1 MTKYGPPFAP
11 TFPKTKAHG
20 GTRRKI
26 YDYKSHSLRIYRY
39 AKAARRHPWIP
50 LSKDGLS
57 TSSTSTPNRYRLY
70 QTGIPRHRH
79 SQLEGEFNGTD
90 VHVYIATN
98 NNKVYR
104 IMLCDANTQNE
115 ANIKIRFN
123 KLVSQFE
130 NNKRYTSLDK
140 YTLSDEEN
148 ISYEMTVNKKNYDA
162 LFYQVPNMEKVDT
175 LALQKKVRNEL
186 LSKYTEAE
194 LKNPSE
200 EITKEIQ
207 NTAIKIG
214 MEMMFMKPV
223 WFRICESYGEYYITM
238 FYDNEYNHANGEDL

>member
-1 MTKYGPPFAP
+1 MKRIFLFYIMAIMAISMSAQNDVT
-11 TFPKTKAHG
+11 TF
-20 GTRRKI
+20 
-26 YDYKSHSLRIYRY
+26 L
-39 AKAARRHPWIP
+39 
-50 LSKDGLS
+50 
-57 TSSTSTPNRYRLY
+57 
-70 QTGIPRHRH
+70 GIPVDGFK
-79 SQLEGEFNGTD
+79 SEMKQKLVSKGFVPKKVGANEFLEGEFNGTD

-130 NNKRYTSLDK
+130 NNKRYISLGK
-140 YTLSDEEN
+140 YTLSDEED
-148 ISYEMTVNKKNYDA
+148 ISYEMTVHNKDYEA
-162 LFYQVPNMEKVDT
+162 AFYQVPDMEKGDT
-175 LALQKKVRNEL
+175 LALQEKVRNEL

-200 EITKEIQ
+200 EISKEIA

-214 MEMMFMKPV
+214 AEWMLMKPV
-223 WFRICESYGEYYITM
+223 WFKIARVNGEYFICM

>member
-1 MTKYGPPFAP
+1 MKRIFLFYIMAIMAISMSAQNDVT
-11 TFPKTKAHG
+11 TF
-20 GTRRKI
+20 
-26 YDYKSHSLRIYRY
+26 L
-39 AKAARRHPWIP
+39 
-50 LSKDGLS
+50 
-57 TSSTSTPNRYRLY
+57 
-70 QTGIPRHRH
+70 GIPVDGFK
-79 SQLEGEFNGTD
+79 SEMKQKLVSKGFVPKKVGTNEFLEGEFNGTV

-200 EITKEIQ
+200 GITKEIQ

>member
-1 MTKYGPPFAP
+1 MKRLLFIVLAMIATITSFAQQ
-11 TFPKTKAHG
+11 
-20 GTRRKI
+20 
-26 YDYKSHSLRIYRY
+26 
-39 AKAARRHPWIP
+39 
-50 LSKDGLS
+50 KDV
-57 TSSTSTPNRYRLY
+57 TSFL
-70 QTGIPRHRH
+70 GIPVDGTVL
-79 SQLEGEFNGTD
+79 SMKQKLVSKGFVPKKVGTNEFLEGEFNGTD

-148 ISYEMTVNKKNYDA
+148 ISYEMTVNKKNYNA
-162 LFYQVPNMEKVDT
+162 VFYQVPNMEKADT
-175 LALQKKVRNEL
+175 LALQEKIRNEL

>member
-1 MTKYGPPFAP
+1 MKRIFLFYIMAIMAISMSAQNDVT
-11 TFPKTKAHG
+11 TF
-20 GTRRKI
+20 
-26 YDYKSHSLRIYRY
+26 L
-39 AKAARRHPWIP
+39 
-50 LSKDGLS
+50 
-57 TSSTSTPNRYRLY
+57 
-70 QTGIPRHRH
+70 GIPVDGFK
-79 SQLEGEFNGTD
+79 SEMKQKLVSKGFVPKKVGTDEFLEGEFNGTD
-90 VHVYIATN
+90 VRVYIVTN

-175 LALQKKVRNEL
+175 LALQKKVHNEL

>member
-1 MTKYGPPFAP
+1 MKRIFLFYIMAIMAISMSAQNDVT
-11 TFPKTKAHG
+11 TFLG
-20 GTRRKI
+20 
-26 YDYKSHSLRIYRY
+26 
-39 AKAARRHPWIP
+39 IP
-50 LSKDGLS
+50 VDGLKS
-57 TSSTSTPNRYRLY
+57 EMKQKLVSKGFVPKKVGTNEF
-70 QTGIPRHRH
+70 
-79 SQLEGEFNGTD
+79 LEGEFNGTD
-90 VHVYIATN
+90 VRVFIVTN

-104 IMLCDANTQNE
+104 IMLCDVNTRDE
-115 ANIKIRFN
+115 ADIKNRFN

-148 ISYEMTVNKKNYDA
+148 ILYEMTVNKKNYEA
-162 LFYQVPNMEKVDT
+162 LFYQVPNKEKVDT

-200 EITKEIQ
+200 EITKEIK

>member
-1 MTKYGPPFAP
+1 MKRIFLFYIMAIMAISMSAQNDVT
-11 TFPKTKAHG
+11 TF
-20 GTRRKI
+20 
-26 YDYKSHSLRIYRY
+26 L
-39 AKAARRHPWIP
+39 
-50 LSKDGLS
+50 
-57 TSSTSTPNRYRLY
+57 
-70 QTGIPRHRH
+70 GIPVDGFK
-79 SQLEGEFNGTD
+79 SEMKQKLVSKGFVPKKVGTNEFLEGEFNGTD
-90 VHVYIATN
+90 VQVYIVTN

-104 IMLCDANTQNE
+104 IMLCDVNTRDE
-115 ANIKIRFN
+115 ADIKIRFN

-140 YTLSDEEN
+140 YTLSDEED
-148 ISYEMTVNKKNYDA
+148 ISYEMTVNNKTYEA
-162 LFYQVPNMEKVDT
+162 LFYQVPNKEKVDT

-214 MEMMFMKPV
+214 MEMIFMKPV

>member
-1 MTKYGPPFAP
+1 MKKIILMMIAMTISFASFAQNKDVT
-11 TFPKTKAHG
+11 TF
-20 GTRRKI
+20 
-26 YDYKSHSLRIYRY
+26 L
-39 AKAARRHPWIP
+39 
-50 LSKDGLS
+50 
-57 TSSTSTPNRYRLY
+57 
-70 QTGIPRHRH
+70 GIPVDGTV
-79 SQLEGEFNGTD
+79 SSMKQKLVSKGFVPKKVGTNEFLEGEFNGTD

-214 MEMMFMKPV
+214 METMFMKPV
-223 WFRICESYGEYYITM
+223 WFRICKSYGEYYITM
-238 FYDNEYNHANGEDL
+238 YYDNEYNHANGEDL

>member
-1 MTKYGPPFAP
+1 MKRLLFIVLAMIATITSFAQQ
-11 TFPKTKAHG
+11 
-20 GTRRKI
+20 
-26 YDYKSHSLRIYRY
+26 
-39 AKAARRHPWIP
+39 
-50 LSKDGLS
+50 KDV
-57 TSSTSTPNRYRLY
+57 TSFL
-70 QTGIPRHRH
+70 GIPVDGTVL
-79 SQLEGEFNGTD
+79 SMKQKLVSKGFVPKKVGTNEFLEGEFNGTD
-90 VHVYIATN
+90 VRVYIATN

-123 KLVSQFE
+123 KLVSQFV
-130 NNKRYTSLDK
+130 NNKRYISLDK
-140 YTLSDEEN
+140 YTLSDEED

-162 LFYQVPNMEKVDT
+162 VFYQVPNKMEIDT
-175 LALQKKVRNEL
+175 LALQEKVRNEL
-186 LSKYTEAE
+186 LSKYTVEE
-194 LKNPSE
+194 LIKPSE

-238 FYDNEYNHANGEDL
+238 YYDNEYNRSHGEDL

>member
-1 MTKYGPPFAP
+1 MKRLLFIVLAMIATITSFAQQ
-11 TFPKTKAHG
+11 
-20 GTRRKI
+20 
-26 YDYKSHSLRIYRY
+26 
-39 AKAARRHPWIP
+39 
-50 LSKDGLS
+50 KDV
-57 TSSTSTPNRYRLY
+57 TSFL
-70 QTGIPRHRH
+70 GIPVDGTVL
-79 SQLEGEFNGTD
+79 SMKQKLVSKGFVPKKVGTNEFLEGEFNGCN
-90 VHVYIATN
+90 VNVYIRTN

-104 IMLCDANTQNE
+104 IMVADKNTVDE
-115 ANIKIRFN
+115 AQIKIRFN
-123 KLVSQFE
+123 NLVSQFE
-130 NNKRYTSLDK
+130 NNKRYIPHDK
-140 YTLSDEEN
+140 FTLSDEED
-148 ISYEMTVNKKNYDA
+148 ISYEMTVHNKSYEA

>member
-1 MTKYGPPFAP
+1 MKRLLFIVLAMIATITSFAQQ
-11 TFPKTKAHG
+11 
-20 GTRRKI
+20 
-26 YDYKSHSLRIYRY
+26 
-39 AKAARRHPWIP
+39 
-50 LSKDGLS
+50 KDV
-57 TSSTSTPNRYRLY
+57 TSFL
-70 QTGIPRHRH
+70 GIPVDGTVL
-79 SQLEGEFNGTD
+79 SMKQKLVSKGFVPKKVGTNEFLEGEFNGTD

-123 KLVSQFE
+123 NLVSQFE

-223 WFRICESYGEYYITM
+223 WFRICESYGEYYIKM
-238 FYDNEYNHANGEDL
+238 FYDNEYNRSHGEDL